1 MLHSVSHFQ
10 LLGSIGSVTTGV
22 MNSIRAI
29 SVFGISA
36 IFFCSS
42 DHKQCY
48 TLAKLLSTCVVI
60 AGILIYSYGK
70 SRLLVVSKEET
81 MEKRSKPSM
90 RVTLSTISE
99 EDQEHGSPFRK
110 EVRIIRNDSAE
121 ARKSE

>member
-1 MLHSVSHFQ
+1 
-10 LLGSIGSVTTGV
+10 
-22 MNSIRAI
+22 
-29 SVFGISA
+29 
-36 IFFCSS
+36 
-42 DHKQCY
+42 
-48 TLAKLLSTCVVI
+48 
-60 AGILIYSYGK
+60 
-70 SRLLVVSKEET
+70 